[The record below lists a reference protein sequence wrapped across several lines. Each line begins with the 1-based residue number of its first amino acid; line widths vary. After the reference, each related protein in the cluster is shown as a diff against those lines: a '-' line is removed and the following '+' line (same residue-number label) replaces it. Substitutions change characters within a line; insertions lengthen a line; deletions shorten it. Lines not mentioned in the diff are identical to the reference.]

1 MHFLVRRHTRYG
13 AGVFSRNKDVED
25 GAAKYAFLLSV
36 ASRHIT
42 GLVIVNTLLRNYSAG
57 NEG

>member
-1 MHFLVRRHTRYG
+1 MHFLVKRHIRYG

-25 GAAKYAFLLSV
+25 AAKYAFLLSV
-36 ASRHIT
+36 ASHIT
-42 GLVIVNTLLRNYSAG
+42 GLVIVNSLLTNYSAG